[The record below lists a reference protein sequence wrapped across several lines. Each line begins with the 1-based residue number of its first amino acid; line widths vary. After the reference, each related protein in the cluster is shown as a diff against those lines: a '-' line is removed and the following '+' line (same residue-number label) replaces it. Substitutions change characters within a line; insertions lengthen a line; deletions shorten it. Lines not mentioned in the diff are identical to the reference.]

1 MIFQPDY
8 LPSGPERSG
17 DGPNRSYRD
26 NYDRQDNLRSE
37 VDSATGAALPFVNR
51 ISNHL
56 ANGATT
62 DHFIDDISSSR
73 ILCLPIAGVKHR
85 GEAVLTEISREF
97 SNLQFIPTAAQI
109 EFRAALLAALK
120 PSGKAA
126 NAPHHLI
133 REERL
138 HRGLGLAL
146 SNLVAKASDR
156 SLHELSF
163 GADPNSV
170 VPPSLEM
177 GEYLASAWAVRSFIR
192 MAADE
197 PNLFRILITEMAAI
211 QSNMGRLSLGVPMSP
226 LLVYELFN
234 AAARNPELNHDV
246 IRAFQLI
253 GYHGKVG
260 ERLFAE
266 FAAMLAKQS
275 PTLQ

>member
-17 DGPNRSYRD
+17 DGPNRGYRD
-26 NYDRQDNLRSE
+26 NYDRQDNLRSQA
-37 VDSATGAALPFVNR
+37 DSATGAALPFVNR

-56 ANGATT
+56 ANGTT

-85 GEAVLTEISREF
+85 GEAVLTDISREF
-97 SNLQFIPTAAQI
+97 SNLEFIPTAAQI

-120 PSGKAA
+120 PSGDAA
-126 NAPHHLI
+126 NFPHHLI

-170 VPPSLEM
+170 VPQSLEM

-253 GYHGKVG
+253 GYHGKAG
-260 ERLFAE
+260 EKLFAE